1 MLVNVTRRVLKRKMI
16 VLLPLVLLAAIA
28 ILAYSFYPTICFL
41 KRFREG
47 KPLPFCAI
55 PVARTEVEVP
65 KIKTTV
71 QIFRPDR
78 KTHATLILVPGLHPR
93 GIHDERFQ
101 SFAISC
107 AESGFLVVAPDIIE
121 FRRFQITP
129 NAVELISKLVQA
141 LPTIVPAESLRNT
154 GLLGISYGGGPVL
167 VAASR
172 KEVKDKIQFI
182 VCIGGYFNLLHAMEY
197 SVTGKHRKGWT
208 SPPPAHQWGRM
219 IFALNHLEYLAP
231 PTDAPLLHQILMLHL
246 NLKEQ
251 EAKEYEQGLSSH
263 GKEFLNEVL
272 NGLSDSEMHRFRKM
286 LEIHEEVSQDLSP
299 ELAISDLSPDL
310 RVYLLH
316 GPGDSLIPSAE
327 TEELI
332 DALRKEHHA
341 KMDSLITLSL
351 NHVDP
356 AQKDP
361 WMDQIRLLL
370 WGRKLLREASREK

>member
-1 MLVNVTRRVLKRKMI
+1 MLVNVIRRVLKRKMI
-16 VLLPLVLLAAIA
+16 VLLPIVLFAAIA
-28 ILAYSFYPTICFL
+28 ILAYLFYPTICFL

-47 KPLPFCAI
+47 KPLPLCAVS
-55 PVARTEVEVP
+55 VARTEVEVP
-65 KIKTTV
+65 KIETTV

-78 KTHATLILVPGLHPR
+78 KTHATLILVPGLHPL

-101 SFAISC
+101 SFATSC
-107 AESGFLVVAPDIIE
+107 AESGFLVVAPDVIE

-129 NAVELISKLVQA
+129 NAVELISNLVQA
-141 LPTIVPAESLRNT
+141 LPTIVPAESLRNA
-154 GLLGISYGGGPVL
+154 GLLGISYGAGPVL

-172 KEVKDKIQFI
+172 KEVKNKIQFV
-182 VCIGGYFNLLHAMEY
+182 VCIGGYFNLIHAMEY
-197 SVTGKHRKGWT
+197 SVTGKHREGWT

-231 PTDAPLLHQILMLHL
+231 PTDVPLLHQIVMLHL

-251 EAKEYEQGLSSH
+251 EAKEYELALSSH
-263 GKEFLNEVL
+263 GKQFLNEVL
-272 NGLSDSEMHRFRKM
+272 NGLSDLEMERFKKM
-286 LEIHEEVSQDLSP
+286 LEMHKEVSKQLSP
-299 ELAISDLSPDL
+299 EFAVSHLSPDL

-341 KMDSLITLSL
+341 KMDALITLSL

-370 WGRKLLREASREK
+370 WGRKLLSEASRQN